1 MYLSVPS
8 YALYGDP
15 ASQEWENGFSFE
27 WIPSRSARYQW
38 EIQAHRHEGM
48 LQVLYLTKGDGQVQ
62 IEQGWHSL
70 KAPCV
75 VLLPAGTVHG
85 FRFTPQ
91 VDGPVLTLAQGP
103 LEHFLSVLAPAA
115 NQLLRSPRIVVL
127 DDCPAA
133 HVEGLMPLFLELE
146 REARILAPASRA
158 FALSIAIALC
168 IQLQRVAGI
177 ALTMEAAINTASM
190 RKSSRVQKFRHLVHA
205 HFREH
210 WSLQAYADLL
220 GLSAGQLTRLCKEV
234 TGQTGSELI
243 AARLLAEAQRELAYG
258 SNSIKQIAASLGFQD
273 EAYFS
278 RFFRERCGQTPRE
291 FRCNAVQK
299 LLRDALNEPDST

>member
-1 MYLSVPS
+1 MQPSVPS

-48 LQVLYLTKGDGQVQ
+48 LQVLYLTKGSGQVQ
-62 IEQGWHSL
+62 IEHTWHAL

-85 FRFTPQ
+85 FHFTPT

-103 LEHFLSVLAPAA
+103 LEQVLAVMAPVAGE
-115 NQLLRSPRIVVL
+115 LLKSARILPLATASAVYL
-127 DDCPAA
+127 
-133 HVEGLMPLFLELE
+133 EGLMPLFLELE

-158 FALSIAIALC
+158 FALSILVALC
-168 IQLQRVAGI
+168 IQLQRLAGT
-177 ALTMEAAINTASM
+177 ALTVQATAGTADL
-190 RKSSRVQKFRHLVHA
+190 RKSLKVQKFRTLVDA
-205 HFREH
+205 HFRDH
-210 WSLQAYADLL
+210 WALQHYANQL
-220 GLSAGQLTRLCKEV
+220 GVSVGQLTRICRDV
-234 TGQTGSELI
+234 SGRTASELI
-243 AARLLAEAQRELAYG
+243 AARVLAEAQRELAYG
-258 SNSIKQIAASLGFQD
+258 SNSVKQVAAALGFED

-278 RFFRERCGQTPRE
+278 RFFRLRSGNTPRG
-291 FRCNAVQK
+291 FRRITLRK
-299 LLRDALNEPDST
+299 LLNEPDGM